1 MKPPRWHPRGLNNGL
16 IFGLTYYGVTHLPRR
31 VAHALGRGG
40 SWLAYHLQRSGR
52 EALVENA
59 RPIVPTLSERELRR
73 LARRTYA
80 AYARDTVDFIR
91 ALSMTTADMSATV
104 DVMRVEALHA
114 AMAAGKGGLAV
125 LPHFGNWELG
135 GVIMQRLTPYR
146 MAVVAMRESNDEVHR
161 RRLAF
166 RNSMDIETLEVGQ
179 ALDTA
184 LRIRATLARNCVV
197 AVLVDRHVEKD
208 RVEVNFF
215 GRRAYFLRTPALLA
229 CATGAPLLPTFVYRQ
244 PGAGFIVECGPAI
257 HVSPDGNRDENIQRA
272 MQAVADLFAA
282 HIRDRPEYWYQF
294 YRYWATQETTSAE
307 PAPSVS
313 RPADR

>member
-1 MKPPRWHPRGLNNGL
+1 VKPPRWHPRGLYTGL
-16 IFGLTYYGVTHLPRR
+16 IFTLTYYGVTYLPRR
-31 VAHALGRGG
+31 VAYALGRAG
-40 SWLAYHLQRSGR
+40 SWLAYRLQHSGR
-52 EALVENA
+52 DALIDNA
-59 RPIVPTLSERELRR
+59 RPIVPALGERDLRR

-80 AYARDTVDFIR
+80 AYAKDAVDFIR
-91 ALSMTTADMSATV
+91 SLSMTTEELTAVVEVMHV
-104 DVMRVEALHA
+104 DALRT
-114 AMAAGKGGLAV
+114 AMATGRGALAV

-146 MAVVAMRESNDEVHR
+146 MAVVTMRESSDEVHR

-208 RVEVNFF
+208 RVEVTFF

-229 CATGAPLLPTFVYRQ
+229 SATGAPLLPTFVYRR
-244 PGAGFIVECGPAI
+244 PGGGFVVECGPA
-257 HVSPDGNRDENIQRA
+257 VYVPSEGNREANIQRA
-272 MQAVADLFAA
+272 MQTVADVFAA
-282 HIRDRPEYWYQF
+282 QIRQQPEYWYQF
-294 YRYWATQETTSAE
+294 YRYWVSQD
-307 PAPSVS
+307 PA
-313 RPADR
+313 

>member
-1 MKPPRWHPRGLNNGL
+1 VKPPRWHPRGLNNGL
-16 IFGLTYYGVTHLPRR
+16 IFGLTYYGVRHLPRR
-31 VAHALGRGG
+31 VTHALGRGG
-40 SWLAYHLQRSGR
+40 SWLAYRLQRSGR

-59 RPIVPTLSERELRR
+59 RPIVPDFGERELRR
-73 LARRTYA
+73 LARGTYA

-91 ALSMTTADMSATV
+91 SLSMTTADLGATV
-104 DVMRVEALHA
+104 DVMHVDALHA
-114 AMAAGKGGLAV
+114 AMAAGRGALAV

-166 RNSMDIETLEVGQ
+166 RHSMDIETLEVGQ

-208 RVEVNFF
+208 RVEVTFF

-257 HVSPDGNRDENIQRA
+257 YVAPDGNREENIQRA
-272 MQAVADLFAA
+272 MQAVSELFEAQ
-282 HIRDRPEYWYQF
+282 IRNRPEYWYQF
-294 YRYWATQETTSAE
+294 YPYWATQETTSTEAVS
-307 PAPSVS
+307 PAS
-313 RPADR
+313 RPGDR